1 MAAAAVA
8 IGAVRE
14 PWQLY
19 LADAVLALG
28 WAGTSLAMITNTI
41 SLWFDQKRGM
51 AISLALN
58 GASFG
63 GIVGVPLLVTLI
75 GHIGFASAMYA
86 AAGAMLVLLLPVI
99 LLLVGRPPDLHG
111 WYATAKARPQSSTEI
126 RAWALRDVG
135 FLTVTIAF
143 ALVLFAQVGFIVHL
157 ISFLDPVIGR
167 ERAAVAVAVL
177 TAMAVIGRVLFSM
190 VIDRLN
196 QRLASA
202 LSFLSQ
208 AAALCV
214 VINLHNDYALIA
226 ACAVFGFSVGNLI
239 TLPSLIVQQEFDF
252 ASFGVL
258 ISLNTAINQVTY
270 AFGPGVVGFLR
281 DLVGRLYA
289 AVLSLYRA
297 GGGGRG
303 ADHGAGEAKS
313 EALVGWAKAR
323 SAVPTI
329 DLSTCLAR
337 GGGHATLCPPYETTA
352 SPLPLLQ
359 QRLDI
364 QPLREHREL
373 AVRPER
379 PLLLRPVPIELD
391 AVVVGIA
398 QIERLADAVVAGA
411 VERDAGRH
419 QAAERVGERGA
430 RRIEDRDVIEAGRAG
445 RRRRAALALPGV
457 EADVVVIA
465 AGRDEGRLR
474 AHALHQLEAEHAAI
488 EGERAVEVG
497 DLEVDV
503 ADPGAGMDGWALR
516 HGAAPLT
523 NSR

>member
-1 MAAAAVA
+1 MLDNPRHDGCVDESSLRYEGWRIVAVCFLLATFGWGLGFYGQSVYVAELQRAHGWSASLISSATTFFYLFGALLVVFVGEAVNKYGPRLGLIAGTLAMSAAAVA

-19 LADAVLALG
+19 LANAVLAFG

-75 GHIGFASAMYA
+75 GHVGFASAMFIV
-86 AAGAMLVLLLPVI
+86 AGAMLVLLVPVI
-99 LLLVGRPPDLHG
+99 LIVVGRPPDLHG
-111 WYATAKARPQSSTEI
+111 RRAATKTKPQSSAQI
-126 RAWALRDVG
+126 RSQALRDVG

-177 TAMAVIGRVLFSM
+177 TAMAVIGRVLFSL

-208 AAALCV
+208 AVALLV
-214 VINLHNDYALIA
+214 VINLHNDYVLIA
-226 ACAVFGFSVGNLI
+226 ACALFGFSVGNLI
-239 TLPSLIVQQEFDF
+239 TLPSLIVQQEFDS

-281 DLVGRLYA
+281 DF
-289 AVLSLYRA
+289 S
-297 GGGGRG
+297 GGY
-303 ADHGAGEAKS
+303 ELPFYLCI
-313 EALVGWAKAR
+313 ALE
-323 SAVPTI
+323 
-329 DLSTCLAR
+329 LLA
-337 GGGHATLCPPYETTA
+337 
-352 SPLPLLQ
+352 
-359 QRLDI
+359 
-364 QPLREHREL
+364 
-373 AVRPER
+373 
-379 PLLLRPVPIELD
+379 
-391 AVVVGIA
+391 
-398 QIERLADAVVAGA
+398 
-411 VERDAGRH
+411 
-419 QAAERVGERGA
+419 
-430 RRIEDRDVIEAGRAG
+430 
-445 RRRRAALALPGV
+445 AALIMVRGHTRRSTPSV
-457 EADVVVIA
+457 
-465 AGRDEGRLR
+465 
-474 AHALHQLEAEHAAI
+474 
-488 EGERAVEVG
+488 
-497 DLEVDV
+497 
-503 ADPGAGMDGWALR
+503 
-516 HGAAPLT
+516 
-523 NSR
+523 